1 MDQATD
7 LAKLYPTT
15 RLPTR
20 PGPSVVETISISEI
34 CKFALFNDA
43 WNIFLIISACALD
56 ATSGTTP
63 PNFSCISTCDE
74 IVFTNNSSPFNIAI
88 AVSSHDVSNPR
99 IILSSSIN
107 FLQVK

>member
-1 MDQATD
+1 MDQAID

-43 WNIFLIISACALD
+43 
-56 ATSGTTP
+56 
-63 PNFSCISTCDE
+63 
-74 IVFTNNSSPFNIAI
+74 
-88 AVSSHDVSNPR
+88 VSYTHLR
-99 IILSSSIN
+99 AHET
-107 FLQVK
+107 